1 MTMTMMI
8 DDDNEL
14 NYLSFHSLEETSTA
28 LRTRG
33 INSVFYHAGL
43 TSAQRILV
51 HQQWSAGGIQVVC
64 ATIAYGMGIDKENV
78 RFVIHTC
85 LAKSI
90 EGYYQESGRV
100 CSLLSLLPFTTIII
114 IIITTT
120 IHYHYHHHHHHHHH

>member
-1 MTMTMMI
+1 MNNGN
-8 DDDNEL
+8 DL
-14 NYLSFHSLEETSTA
+14 NHFSSHSLEETSTT

-33 INSVFYHAGL
+33 ISSIFYHAGL

-51 HQQWSAGGIQVVC
+51 HQQWSAGEIQVVC

-85 LAKSI
+85 LAKSM

-100 CSLLSLLPFTTIII
+100 CSSSLIFITIIDN
-114 IIITTT
+114 
-120 IHYHYHHHHHHHHH
+120 H